1 MTLPTSYT
9 EATFGTY
16 LEAVLGTEVKAVLG
30 ISAITTG
37 DEIIY
42 DTLID
47 YGITDIA
54 NAADIKKLRLLGKV
68 NLWLTMMGKASAR
81 YKISADG
88 ESADRQQLYE
98 HCKSNYASAL
108 RDALEYMPNYEITV
122 EKLDTTQQPYKYNED
137 RVDMRDYVNDW

>member
-54 NAADIKKLRLLGKV
+54 YDTKGNEIYSLQSRNGWNDIP
-68 NLWLTMMGKASAR
+68 LTDSIAIIIAKQEYKASL
-81 YKISADG
+81 
-88 ESADRQQLYE
+88 DR
-98 HCKSNYASAL
+98 
-108 RDALEYMPNYEITV
+108 
-122 EKLDTTQQPYKYNED
+122 
-137 RVDMRDYVNDW
+137 